1 MGSSAVLH
9 VTALLGG
16 GVDRHVRDIAR
27 TTARAHTTWHVG
39 EHAEVIETGGEHIV
53 LDPARVD
60 ADPDAMARWLASRN
74 VGLVHAHSL
83 ITRAR
88 QRVDLARSRLG
99 AGLVAT
105 LHDVLFLRPDAF
117 EEGAPA
123 EPDPAW
129 LAANAAFLR
138 AAQAVVAPSE
148 FIAGLARRH
157 IEGLAVEVIPNGS
170 DAPRASPPL
179 APRPEFSDHR
189 PRHVVAVLGAIGPHK
204 GAEMLEALGRELA
217 GSGIAIVIVGYL
229 DRQVVPG
236 WRVPRTLFVHGAWQD

>member
-1 MGSSAVLH
+1 MGPSAVLH

-27 TTARAHTTWHVG
+27 STARPHITWHVG
-39 EHAEVIETGGEHIV
+39 EHAEVIEARGGHAIV
-53 LDPARVD
+53 LDPRRVD

-74 VGLVHAHSL
+74 VGLIHAHSL
-83 ITRAR
+83 TVRAR
-88 QRVDLARSRLG
+88 ERVDLARSRLG

-105 LHDVLFLRPDAF
+105 LHDVLLLRGDAF
-117 EEGAPA
+117 EEGAPT

-129 LAANAAFLR
+129 LAGNAAFLR
-138 AAQAVVAPSE
+138 TAQCVVAPSE

-157 IEGLAVEVIPNGS
+157 IDGLAVDVIPNGS
-170 DAPRASPPL
+170 DAPRPSRPL
-179 APRPEFSDHR
+179 APRPEFSEHR

-217 GSGIAIVIVGYL
+217 G
-229 DRQVVPG
+229 
-236 WRVPRTLFVHGAWQD
+236 